1 MSKLIT
7 AKEAVALSN
16 PDTNIDKHIDYIN
29 QQIRYACQH
38 HEHYVACD
46 LWDCTYRTAIA
57 VAARLR
63 AAGYCFKWHFAGGA
77 NNRAWFEI
85 SWGGS

>member
-7 AKEAVALSN
+7 AKEAFALSN
-16 PDTNIDKHIDYIN
+16 LETNIDKHIDYIN

-38 HEHYVACD
+38 HDCQVACD

-57 VAARLR
+57 IAARLR
-63 AAGYCFKWHFAGGA
+63 AAGYCFKWHFDGGV
-77 NNRAWFEI
+77 NNRAWFNI
-85 SWGGS
+85 SWGRS

>member
-1 MSKLIT
+1 MTKLIT
-7 AKEAVALSN
+7 AREAVALSN
-16 PDTNIDKHIDYIN
+16 FETNIDEHIDYIN
-29 QQIRYACQH
+29 QQIQYACQN
-38 HEHYVACD
+38 HEHHVTCN
-46 LWDCTYRTAIA
+46 LWGCSHYTAVVI
-57 VAARLR
+57 AARLR